1 MRCKNLILL
10 ALVFLGVGF
19 LPTGG
24 WAAGTGGGGLP
35 WEAPLTTL
43 ANSVSGPV
51 AYGMSILG
59 IVSVGGF
66 LIFAGGMLGDLLRGV
81 LFVVLVIALV
91 IASKNTLTAFGFG
104 GGAEVTKSE
113 MVYGVASSHNP

>member
-19 LPTGG
+19 LPTAG
-24 WAAGTGGGGLP
+24 WAAAAGGTGLP

-51 AYGMSILG
+51 AYGLSILG
-59 IVSVGGF
+59 IVGVGGF

-81 LFVVLVIALV
+81 LFVVLVIAMI
-91 IASKNTLTAFGFG
+91 IASKNTLQAFGFG
-104 GGAEVTKSE
+104 AGVEVTKSE
-113 MVYGVASSHNP
+113 TVYGVAPSDNP